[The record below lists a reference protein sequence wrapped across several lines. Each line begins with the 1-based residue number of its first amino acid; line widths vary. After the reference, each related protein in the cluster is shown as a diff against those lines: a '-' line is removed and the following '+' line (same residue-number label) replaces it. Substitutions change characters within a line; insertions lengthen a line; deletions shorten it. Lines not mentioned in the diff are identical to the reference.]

1 MNIVRRELWAHAKLL
16 LYWSLSM
23 SAFVWMMFFEFAAYY
38 KNPEMVQLIEAMPA
52 EMLAAFGMQYANLTT
67 VSGYLSVTVPFLNL
81 ALGIYALLLGN
92 NIIAKEERDKTAG
105 FLMTL
110 PVTRPKVV
118 SCKLIAAVISC
129 IILLAVVVG
138 SILVFTLPY
147 EVESEF
153 PRFLLL
159 VTASTFVFKL
169 IFLSVGM
176 LMAAATRRY
185 KLSGGLGVGVI
196 FALYLASVLTGLSE
210 SLAFL
215 KYITPFS
222 YFAAPQLL
230 QALGF
235 APVFLVVSAVII
247 VSSLVGTYLMYGRRD
262 LYV

>member
-1 MNIVRRELWAHAKLL
+1 
-16 LYWSLSM
+16 
-23 SAFVWMMFFEFAAYY
+23 
-38 KNPEMVQLIEAMPA
+38 
-52 EMLAAFGMQYANLTT
+52 
-67 VSGYLSVTVPFLNL
+67 
-81 ALGIYALLLGN
+81 
-92 NIIAKEERDKTAG
+92 
-105 FLMTL
+105 MTM

-129 IILLAVVVG
+129 ITLLAVVVG
-138 SILVFTLPY
+138 SVLIFTLPY
-147 EVESEF
+147 EVEPEF
-153 PRFLLL
+153 PQFLLL

-169 IFLSVGM
+169 IFLSLGM

-196 FALYLASVLTGLSE
+196 FALYLASVLASLSE

-230 QALGF
+230 QELGF
-235 APVFLVVSAVII
+235 EPVFLVLSAVII
-247 VSSLVGTYLMYGRRD
+247 VSSLVGTYLVYGRRD